1 MSLKDT
7 LRQKLTPELFT
18 QVTDALGDDFNFD
31 IVPRSRLN
39 KVIGQ
44 RDTLKEQ
51 LEAAIKGTQ
60 PGGNGGNNGDDD
72 DDDGFEMPLGSK
84 GQPKRKKGAQEVTEE
99 DIQRRIEEATKNAQ
113 NEVRIQ
119 YAGLDALRNANA
131 VDPDLVFTLIDKS
144 KLKFDDSGKLT
155 GLDEQITALKTSRP
169 NLFPDSGNA
178 GGRQQTPGGTGKKGG
193 SDKFETVKS
202 KEDFLKLSTADQIKF
217 KEAYPDV
224 FKSYLNQ

>member
-31 IVPRSRLN
+31 VVPRSRLN

-51 LEAAIKGTQ
+51 LETTLKGTQ
-60 PGGNGGNNGDDD
+60 TKGGSEDDD
-72 DDDGFEMPLGSK
+72 DDDDFQMPNTTK
-84 GQPKRKKGAQEVTEE
+84 GNGKNKSSGATITEE
-99 DIQRRIEEATKNAQ
+99 EIQQRINEATKQAQ

-155 GLDEQITALKTSRP
+155 GIDEQITALKTSKP
-169 NLFPDSGNA
+169 NLFPDGGNK
-178 GGRQQTPGGTGKKGG
+178 GGRKDTPGGTGKDGG
-193 SDKFETVKS
+193 SEKFETVKS
-202 KEDFLKLSTADQIKF
+202 KEDFLKLSTADQLKF
-217 KEAYPDV
+217 KEAHPDV
-224 FKSYLNQ
+224 FKSYLAQ

>member
-31 IVPRSRLN
+31 VVPRSRLN

-51 LEAAIKGTQ
+51 LEAAVKGSQTSH
-60 PGGNGGNNGDDD
+60 GKGKSTDDD
-72 DDDGFEMPLGSK
+72 DDDDFQMPDLSK
-84 GQPKRKKGAQEVTEE
+84 PKGKDDKGLTQEEV
-99 DIQRRIEEATKNAQ
+99 QRQIAEATKNARTEMMVQ
-113 NEVRIQ
+113 F
-119 YAGLDALRNANA
+119 AGLDALRNANA

-144 KLKFDDSGKLT
+144 KLKLDDSGKLT
-155 GLDEQITALKTSRP
+155 GIEEQITALKASKP
-169 NLFPDSGNA
+169 NLFPEGDGK
-178 GGRQQTPGGTGKKGG
+178 GGRKGTPSGTGKDGG
-193 SDKFETVKS
+193 SEKFETVKS

-217 KEAYPDV
+217 KEAHPDV
-224 FKSYLNQ
+224 FKSYLGQ

>member
-31 IVPRSRLN
+31 VVPRSRLN

-51 LEAAIKGTQ
+51 LETALKGTQ
-60 PGGNGGNNGDDD
+60 TKGGSEDDD
-72 DDDGFEMPLGSK
+72 DDDDFQMPDTTK
-84 GQPKRKKGAQEVTEE
+84 GKGKQKSSGATLTEE
-99 DIQRRIEEATKNAQ
+99 EIQQRINEATKQAQ

-155 GLDEQITALKTSRP
+155 GIDEQITALKTSKP
-169 NLFPDSGNA
+169 NLFPEGSNK
-178 GGRQQTPGGTGKKGG
+178 GGRKDTPGGTGKDGG
-193 SDKFETVKS
+193 SEKFETVKS
-202 KEDFLKLSTADQIKF
+202 KEDFLKLSTADQLKF
-217 KEAYPDV
+217 KEAHPDV
-224 FKSYLNQ
+224 FKSYLAQ

>member
-31 IVPRSRLN
+31 VVPRSRLN

-51 LEAAIKGTQ
+51 LETALKGTQ
-60 PGGNGGNNGDDD
+60 TKGGSEDDD
-72 DDDGFEMPLGSK
+72 DDDDFQMPDTTK
-84 GQPKRKKGAQEVTEE
+84 GKGKKQSSGTTLTEE
-99 DIQRRIEEATKNAQ
+99 EIQQRINEATKQAQ

-155 GLDEQITALKTSRP
+155 GIDEQITALKTSKP
-169 NLFPDSGNA
+169 NLFPDGNNK
-178 GGRQQTPGGTGKKGG
+178 GGRNNTPGGTGKDGG
-193 SDKFETVKS
+193 SEKFETVKS
-202 KEDFLKLSTADQIKF
+202 KEDFLKLSTADQLKF
-217 KEAYPDV
+217 KEAHPDV
-224 FKSYLNQ
+224 FKSYLAQ

>member
-31 IVPRSRLN
+31 VVPRSRLN

-51 LEAAIKGTQ
+51 LEAALKGTQ
-60 PGGNGGNNGDDD
+60 TKGGSEDGDDD
-72 DDDGFEMPLGSK
+72 DDFQMPDTTK
-84 GQPKRKKGAQEVTEE
+84 GKGNGKQKPSETTLTEE
-99 DIQRRIEEATKNAQ
+99 EIQRRINEATQQAQ

-155 GLDEQITALKTSRP
+155 GIDEQITALKTSKP
-169 NLFPDSGNA
+169 NLFPESGNK
-178 GGRQQTPGGTGKKGG
+178 GGRKDTPGGTGKDGG
-193 SDKFETVKS
+193 SEKFETVKS
-202 KEDFLKLSTADQIKF
+202 KEDFLKLSTADQLKF
-217 KEAYPDV
+217 KEAHPDV
-224 FKSYLNQ
+224 FKSYLAQ

>member
-31 IVPRSRLN
+31 VVPRSRLN

-51 LEAAIKGTQ
+51 LETALKGTQ
-60 PGGNGGNNGDDD
+60 TKGGSEDDD
-72 DDDGFEMPLGSK
+72 DDDDFQMPDTTK
-84 GQPKRKKGAQEVTEE
+84 GKDKGKKQSSGATLTEE
-99 DIQRRIEEATKNAQ
+99 EIQQRINDATQKAQ

-155 GLDEQITALKTSRP
+155 GIDEQIAALKTSKP
-169 NLFPDSGNA
+169 NLFPDSSNK
-178 GGRQQTPGGTGKKGG
+178 GGRNNTPGGTGKDGG
-193 SDKFETVKS
+193 SEKFETVKS
-202 KEDFLKLSTADQIKF
+202 KEDFLKLSTADQLKF
-217 KEAYPDV
+217 KEAHPDV
-224 FKSYLNQ
+224 FKSYLAQ

>member
-31 IVPRSRLN
+31 VVPRSRLN

-51 LEAAIKGTQ
+51 LETALKGTQ
-60 PGGNGGNNGDDD
+60 TKGGSEDDD
-72 DDDGFEMPLGSK
+72 DDDDFQMPDTTK
-84 GQPKRKKGAQEVTEE
+84 GKGKKQSSGATLTEE
-99 DIQRRIEEATKNAQ
+99 EIQQRINEATKQAQ

-155 GLDEQITALKTSRP
+155 GIDEQITALKTSKP
-169 NLFPDSGNA
+169 NLFPDGGTK
-178 GGRQQTPGGTGKKGG
+178 GGRKDTPGGTGKDGG
-193 SDKFETVKS
+193 SEKFETVKS
-202 KEDFLKLSTADQIKF
+202 KEDFLKLSTADQLKF
-217 KEAYPDV
+217 KEAHPDV
-224 FKSYLNQ
+224 FKSYLAQ

>member
-31 IVPRSRLN
+31 VVPRSRLN

-51 LEAAIKGTQ
+51 LETALKGTQ
-60 PGGNGGNNGDDD
+60 TKGGSEDDD
-72 DDDGFEMPLGSK
+72 DDDDFQMPDTTK
-84 GQPKRKKGAQEVTEE
+84 GKGKKQSSGTILTEE
-99 DIQRRIEEATKNAQ
+99 EIQRRINEATQQAQ

-155 GLDEQITALKTSRP
+155 GIDEQITALKTSKP
-169 NLFPDSGNA
+169 NLFPDGGNK
-178 GGRQQTPGGTGKKGG
+178 GGRNNTPGGTGKDGG
-193 SDKFETVKS
+193 SEKFETVKS
-202 KEDFLKLSTADQIKF
+202 KEDFLKLSTADQLKF
-217 KEAYPDV
+217 KEAHPDV
-224 FKSYLNQ
+224 FKSYLAQ

>member
-31 IVPRSRLN
+31 VVPRSRLN

-51 LEAAIKGTQ
+51 LETALKGTQ
-60 PGGNGGNNGDDD
+60 TKGGSEDDD
-72 DDDGFEMPLGSK
+72 DDDDFQMPDTTK
-84 GQPKRKKGAQEVTEE
+84 GKGKGKKQSSGTTLTEE
-99 DIQRRIEEATKNAQ
+99 EIQQRINEATQKAQ

-155 GLDEQITALKTSRP
+155 GIDEQINALKTSKP
-169 NLFPDSGNA
+169 NLFPDGSNKSGRNN
-178 GGRQQTPGGTGKKGG
+178 TPGGTGKDGG
-193 SDKFETVKS
+193 SEKFETVKS
-202 KEDFLKLSTADQIKF
+202 KEDFLKLSTADQLKF
-217 KEAYPDV
+217 KEAHPDV
-224 FKSYLNQ
+224 FKSYLAQ

>member
-31 IVPRSRLN
+31 VVPRSRLN

-51 LEAAIKGTQ
+51 LETALKGTQ
-60 PGGNGGNNGDDD
+60 TKGGSEDDD
-72 DDDGFEMPLGSK
+72 DDDDFQMPDTTK
-84 GQPKRKKGAQEVTEE
+84 GKGKKQSSGTTLTEE
-99 DIQRRIEEATKNAQ
+99 EIQQRINDATQKAQ

-155 GLDEQITALKTSRP
+155 GIDEQITALKTSKP
-169 NLFPDSGNA
+169 NLFPDSSNK
-178 GGRQQTPGGTGKKGG
+178 GGRNNTPGGTGKDGG
-193 SDKFETVKS
+193 SEKFETVKS
-202 KEDFLKLSTADQIKF
+202 KEDFLKLSTADQLKF
-217 KEAYPDV
+217 KEAHPDV
-224 FKSYLNQ
+224 FKSYLAQ

>member
-31 IVPRSRLN
+31 VVPRSRLN

-51 LEAAIKGTQ
+51 LETALKGTQ
-60 PGGNGGNNGDDD
+60 TKGGSEDDD
-72 DDDGFEMPLGSK
+72 DDDDFQMPDTTKGKGKKQSSGSTL
-84 GQPKRKKGAQEVTEE
+84 TEE
-99 DIQRRIEEATKNAQ
+99 EIQQRINDATQKAQ

-155 GLDEQITALKTSRP
+155 GIDEQITALKASKP
-169 NLFPDSGNA
+169 NLFPDGSNK
-178 GGRQQTPGGTGKKGG
+178 GGRKDTPGGTGKDGG
-193 SDKFETVKS
+193 SEKFETVKS
-202 KEDFLKLSTADQIKF
+202 KEDFLKLSTADQLKF
-217 KEAYPDV
+217 KEAHPDV
-224 FKSYLNQ
+224 FKSYLAQ

>member
-31 IVPRSRLN
+31 VVPRSRLN

-51 LEAAIKGTQ
+51 LETALKGTQ
-60 PGGNGGNNGDDD
+60 TKGGSEDDD
-72 DDDGFEMPLGSK
+72 DDDDFQMPDTTK
-84 GQPKRKKGAQEVTEE
+84 GKGKQKSSGATLTEE
-99 DIQRRIEEATKNAQ
+99 EVQQRINEATKQAQ

-155 GLDEQITALKTSRP
+155 GIDEQITALKTSKP
-169 NLFPDSGNA
+169 NLFPDGGNK
-178 GGRQQTPGGTGKKGG
+178 GGRNNTPGGTGKDGG
-193 SDKFETVKS
+193 SEKFETVKS
-202 KEDFLKLSTADQIKF
+202 KEDFLKLSTADQLKF
-217 KEAYPDV
+217 KEAHPDV
-224 FKSYLNQ
+224 FKSYLAQ

>member
-31 IVPRSRLN
+31 VVPRSRLN

-51 LEAAIKGTQ
+51 LESALKGTQ
-60 PGGNGGNNGDDD
+60 TKGGSEDDD
-72 DDDGFEMPLGSK
+72 DDDDFQMPDTTK
-84 GQPKRKKGAQEVTEE
+84 GKGKKQSSGTTLTEE
-99 DIQRRIEEATKNAQ
+99 EIQQRINDATKQAQ

-155 GLDEQITALKTSRP
+155 GIDEQITALKTSKP
-169 NLFPDSGNA
+169 NLFPDGNNK
-178 GGRQQTPGGTGKKGG
+178 GGRNNTPGGTGKDGG
-193 SDKFETVKS
+193 SEKFETVKS
-202 KEDFLKLSTADQIKF
+202 KEDFLKLSTADQLKF
-217 KEAYPDV
+217 KEAHPDV
-224 FKSYLNQ
+224 FKSYLAQ

>member
-31 IVPRSRLN
+31 VVPRSRLN

-51 LEAAIKGTQ
+51 LESALKGTQ
-60 PGGNGGNNGDDD
+60 TKGGSEDDD
-72 DDDGFEMPLGSK
+72 DDDDFQMPDTAKGKGKGKKQSSGSTL
-84 GQPKRKKGAQEVTEE
+84 TEE
-99 DIQRRIEEATKNAQ
+99 EIQQRINEATQQAQ

-144 KLKFDDSGKLT
+144 KLKFDDGGKLT
-155 GLDEQITALKTSRP
+155 GIDEQITALKTSKP
-169 NLFPDSGNA
+169 NLFPEGGNK
-178 GGRQQTPGGTGKKGG
+178 GGRKDTPGGTGKDGG
-193 SDKFETVKS
+193 SEKFETVKS
-202 KEDFLKLSTADQIKF
+202 KEDFLKLSTADQLKF
-217 KEAYPDV
+217 KEAHPDV
-224 FKSYLNQ
+224 FKSYLAQ

>member
-31 IVPRSRLN
+31 VVPRSRLN

-51 LEAAIKGTQ
+51 LETALKGTQ
-60 PGGNGGNNGDDD
+60 TKGGSEDDD
-72 DDDGFEMPLGSK
+72 DDDDFQMPDTTK
-84 GQPKRKKGAQEVTEE
+84 GKGKGKKQSSGATLTEE
-99 DIQRRIEEATKNAQ
+99 EIQQRINEATKQAQ

-155 GLDEQITALKTSRP
+155 GIDEQITALKASKP
-169 NLFPDSGNA
+169 NLFPDGNNK
-178 GGRQQTPGGTGKKGG
+178 GGRNNTPGGTGKDGG
-193 SDKFETVKS
+193 SEKFETVKS
-202 KEDFLKLSTADQIKF
+202 KEDFLKLSTADQLKF
-217 KEAYPDV
+217 KEAHPDV
-224 FKSYLNQ
+224 FKSYLAQ

>member
-31 IVPRSRLN
+31 VVPRSRLN

-51 LEAAIKGTQ
+51 LETALKGTQ
-60 PGGNGGNNGDDD
+60 TKGGSEDDD
-72 DDDGFEMPLGSK
+72 DDDDFQMPDTTK
-84 GQPKRKKGAQEVTEE
+84 GKGKGKKQSSETTITEE
-99 DIQRRIEEATKNAQ
+99 EIQQRINEATKQAQ

-144 KLKFDDSGKLT
+144 KAK
-155 GLDEQITALKTSRP
+155 
-169 NLFPDSGNA
+169 
-178 GGRQQTPGGTGKKGG
+178 
-193 SDKFETVKS
+193 V
-202 KEDFLKLSTADQIKF
+202 
-217 KEAYPDV
+217 
-224 FKSYLNQ
+224 

>member
-31 IVPRSRLN
+31 VVPRSRLN

-51 LEAAIKGTQ
+51 LEAAVKGTQ
-60 PGGNGGNNGDDD
+60 TTHGKSNSDDD
-72 DDDGFEMPLGSK
+72 DDDDDFEMPDLSK
-84 GQPKRKKGAQEVTEE
+84 GKGKGKATGLTQEEVAR
-99 DIQRRIEEATKNAQ
+99 QIEEATKNART
-113 NEVRIQ
+113 EMTIQ
-119 YAGLDALRNANA
+119 FAGLDALRKANA

-144 KLKFDDSGKLT
+144 KLKLDDSGKLT
-155 GLDEQITALKTSRP
+155 GMDEQIETLKTSKP
-169 NLFPDSGNA
+169 NLFPTDGGE
-178 GGRQQTPGGTGKKGG
+178 GGRKKTPGGTGKEGG
-193 SDKFETVKS
+193 SEKFEQVKS

-217 KEAYPDV
+217 KEAHPDV
-224 FKSYLNQ
+224 FKSYLAQ

>member
-31 IVPRSRLN
+31 VVPRSRLN

-51 LEAAIKGTQ
+51 LETALKGTQ
-60 PGGNGGNNGDDD
+60 TKGGSEDDD
-72 DDDGFEMPLGSK
+72 DDDFQMPNTTK
-84 GQPKRKKGAQEVTEE
+84 GKGKKQSSETTLTEE
-99 DIQRRIEEATKNAQ
+99 EIQRRINEATQQAQ

-155 GLDEQITALKTSRP
+155 GIDEQITALKTSKP
-169 NLFPDSGNA
+169 NLFPDGGNK
-178 GGRQQTPGGTGKKGG
+178 GGRKDTPGGTGKDGG
-193 SDKFETVKS
+193 SEKFETVKS
-202 KEDFLKLSTADQIKF
+202 KEDFLKLSTADQLKF
-217 KEAYPDV
+217 KEAHPDV
-224 FKSYLNQ
+224 FKSYLAQ

>member
-31 IVPRSRLN
+31 VVPRSRLN

-51 LEAAIKGTQ
+51 LESALKGTQ
-60 PGGNGGNNGDDD
+60 TKGGSEDDD
-72 DDDGFEMPLGSK
+72 DDDDFQMPDTNK
-84 GQPKRKKGAQEVTEE
+84 GKGKGKKQSSGTTLTEE
-99 DIQRRIEEATKNAQ
+99 EIQQRINDATKQAQ

-155 GLDEQITALKTSRP
+155 GIDEQITALKTSKP
-169 NLFPDSGNA
+169 NLFPDGNNK
-178 GGRQQTPGGTGKKGG
+178 GGRNNTPGGTGKDGG
-193 SDKFETVKS
+193 SEKFETVKS
-202 KEDFLKLSTADQIKF
+202 KEDFLKLSTADQLKF
-217 KEAYPDV
+217 KEAHPDV
-224 FKSYLNQ
+224 FKSYLAQ

>member
-31 IVPRSRLN
+31 VVPRSRLN

-51 LEAAIKGTQ
+51 LESALKGTQ
-60 PGGNGGNNGDDD
+60 TKGGSEDDD
-72 DDDGFEMPLGSK
+72 DDDDFQMPDTTK
-84 GQPKRKKGAQEVTEE
+84 GKGKGKKQSSETTLTEE
-99 DIQRRIEEATKNAQ
+99 EIQQRINEATKQAQ

-155 GLDEQITALKTSRP
+155 GIDEQITALKTSKP
-169 NLFPDSGNA
+169 NLFPEGSNK
-178 GGRQQTPGGTGKKGG
+178 GGRKDTPGGTGKDGG
-193 SDKFETVKS
+193 SEKFETVKS
-202 KEDFLKLSTADQIKF
+202 KEDFLKLSTADQLKF
-217 KEAYPDV
+217 KEAHPDV
-224 FKSYLNQ
+224 FKSYLAQ

>member
-31 IVPRSRLN
+31 VVPRSRLN

-51 LEAAIKGTQ
+51 LETALKGTQ
-60 PGGNGGNNGDDD
+60 TKGGSEDDD
-72 DDDGFEMPLGSK
+72 DDDDFQMPDTTNGK
-84 GQPKRKKGAQEVTEE
+84 GKGKKQSSGTTLTEE
-99 DIQRRIEEATKNAQ
+99 EIQQRINDATKQAQ

-155 GLDEQITALKTSRP
+155 GIDEQITALKASKP
-169 NLFPDSGNA
+169 NLFPDGGNK
-178 GGRQQTPGGTGKKGG
+178 GGRNNTPGGTGKDGG
-193 SDKFETVKS
+193 SEKFETVKS
-202 KEDFLKLSTADQIKF
+202 KEDFLKLSTADQLKF
-217 KEAYPDV
+217 KEAHPDV
-224 FKSYLNQ
+224 FKSYLAQ

>member
-31 IVPRSRLN
+31 VVPRSRLN

-51 LEAAIKGTQ
+51 LETALKGTQ
-60 PGGNGGNNGDDD
+60 TKGGSEDDD
-72 DDDGFEMPLGSK
+72 DDDDFQMPDTTK
-84 GQPKRKKGAQEVTEE
+84 GKGKGKKQSSETTLTEE
-99 DIQRRIEEATKNAQ
+99 EIQRRINEATQKAQ

-155 GLDEQITALKTSRP
+155 GIDEQITALKASKP
-169 NLFPDSGNA
+169 NLFPEGSNK
-178 GGRQQTPGGTGKKGG
+178 GGRSNTPGGTGKDGG
-193 SDKFETVKS
+193 SEKFETVKS
-202 KEDFLKLSTADQIKF
+202 KEDFLKLSTADQLKF
-217 KEAYPDV
+217 KEAHPDV
-224 FKSYLNQ
+224 FKSYLAQ

>member
-18 QVTDALGDDFNFD
+18 QVTDALGDDFNYD
-31 IVPRSRLN
+31 VVPRSRLN

-51 LEAAIKGTQ
+51 LEAAMKGTQ
-60 PGGNGGNNGDDD
+60 TSRSGGNSDDD
-72 DDDGFEMPLGSK
+72 DDDDDFQMPDLSK
-84 GQPKRKKGAQEVTEE
+84 GKGKGKATGLTQEEVARK
-99 DIQRRIEEATKNAQ
+99 IEEATKTART
-113 NEVRIQ
+113 EMTIQ
-119 YAGLDALRNANA
+119 FAGLDALRNANA

-144 KLKFDDSGKLT
+144 KLKLDDSGKLT
-155 GLDEQITALKTSRP
+155 GMEEQITALKASKP
-169 NLFPDSGNA
+169 NLFPTGDGGK
-178 GGRQQTPGGTGKKGG
+178 GGRTSTPGGTGKNGG

-217 KEAYPDV
+217 KEAHPDV
-224 FKSYLNQ
+224 FKSYLAQ

>member
-31 IVPRSRLN
+31 VVPRSRLN

-51 LEAAIKGTQ
+51 LETALKGTQ
-60 PGGNGGNNGDDD
+60 TKGGSEDDD
-72 DDDGFEMPLGSK
+72 DDDDFQMPDTTK
-84 GQPKRKKGAQEVTEE
+84 GKGKKQSSGTTLTEE
-99 DIQRRIEEATKNAQ
+99 EIQQRINEATQQAQ

-144 KLKFDDSGKLT
+144 KLRFDDSGKLT
-155 GLDEQITALKTSRP
+155 GIDEQITALKTSKP
-169 NLFPDSGNA
+169 NLFPDGSNK
-178 GGRQQTPGGTGKKGG
+178 GGRKDTPGGTGKDGG
-193 SDKFETVKS
+193 SEKFETVKS
-202 KEDFLKLSTADQIKF
+202 KEDFLKLSTADQLKF
-217 KEAYPDV
+217 KEAHPDV
-224 FKSYLNQ
+224 FKSYLAQ

>member
-31 IVPRSRLN
+31 VVPRSRLN

-51 LEAAIKGTQ
+51 LETALKGTQ
-60 PGGNGGNNGDDD
+60 TKGGSEDDD
-72 DDDGFEMPLGSK
+72 DDDDFQMPDTTK
-84 GQPKRKKGAQEVTEE
+84 GKGKGKKQSSGTTLTEE
-99 DIQRRIEEATKNAQ
+99 EIQQRINEATKQAQ

-155 GLDEQITALKTSRP
+155 GIDEQITALKTSKP
-169 NLFPDSGNA
+169 NLFPDGNNK
-178 GGRQQTPGGTGKKGG
+178 GGRNNTPGGTGKDGG
-193 SDKFETVKS
+193 SEKFETVKS
-202 KEDFLKLSTADQIKF
+202 KEDFLKLSTADQLKF
-217 KEAYPDV
+217 KEAHPDV
-224 FKSYLNQ
+224 FKSYLAQ

>member
-31 IVPRSRLN
+31 VVPRSRLN

-51 LEAAIKGTQ
+51 LETALKGTQ
-60 PGGNGGNNGDDD
+60 TKGGSEDDD
-72 DDDGFEMPLGSK
+72 DDDDFQMPDTNK
-84 GQPKRKKGAQEVTEE
+84 GKGKGKKQSSETTLTEE
-99 DIQRRIEEATKNAQ
+99 EIQRRINEATQQAQ

-155 GLDEQITALKTSRP
+155 GIDEQITALKTSKP
-169 NLFPDSGNA
+169 NLFPDSSNK
-178 GGRQQTPGGTGKKGG
+178 GGRNNTPGGTGKDGG
-193 SDKFETVKS
+193 SEKFETVKS
-202 KEDFLKLSTADQIKF
+202 KEDFLKLSTADQLKF
-217 KEAYPDV
+217 KEAHPDV
-224 FKSYLNQ
+224 FKSYLAQ

>member
-31 IVPRSRLN
+31 VVPRSRLN

-51 LEAAIKGTQ
+51 LETALKGTQ
-60 PGGNGGNNGDDD
+60 TKGGSEDDD
-72 DDDGFEMPLGSK
+72 DDDDDFQMPNTTK
-84 GQPKRKKGAQEVTEE
+84 GKGKKQSSGTTLTEE
-99 DIQRRIEEATKNAQ
+99 EIQQRINDATQKAQ

-155 GLDEQITALKTSRP
+155 GIDEQITALKTSKP
-169 NLFPDSGNA
+169 NLFPDGSNK
-178 GGRQQTPGGTGKKGG
+178 GGRKDTPGGTGKDGG
-193 SDKFETVKS
+193 SEKFETVKS
-202 KEDFLKLSTADQIKF
+202 KEDFLKLSTADQLKF
-217 KEAYPDV
+217 KEAHPDV
-224 FKSYLNQ
+224 FKSYLAQ

>member
-31 IVPRSRLN
+31 VVPRSRLN

-51 LEAAIKGTQ
+51 LEAAMKGTQ
-60 PGGNGGNNGDDD
+60 TSRSSGNSDDD
-72 DDDGFEMPLGSK
+72 DDDDDFQMPDLTK
-84 GQPKRKKGAQEVTEE
+84 GKGKGKTTGLTQEEVAR
-99 DIQRRIEEATKNAQ
+99 QIEEATKNART
-113 NEVRIQ
+113 EMTIQ
-119 YAGLDALRNANA
+119 FAGLDALRNANA

-144 KLKFDDSGKLT
+144 KLKLDDSGKLT
-155 GLDEQITALKTSRP
+155 GMEEQITALKASKP
-169 NLFPDSGNA
+169 NLFPTDDGKC
-178 GGRQQTPGGTGKKGG
+178 GRKNTPGGTGKDGG

-217 KEAYPDV
+217 KEAHPDV
-224 FKSYLNQ
+224 FKSYLAQ

>member
-31 IVPRSRLN
+31 VVPRSRLN

-51 LEAAIKGTQ
+51 LETALKGTQ
-60 PGGNGGNNGDDD
+60 TKGGSEDDD
-72 DDDGFEMPLGSK
+72 DDDDFQMPNTTK
-84 GQPKRKKGAQEVTEE
+84 GKGKKQSSETTLTEE
-99 DIQRRIEEATKNAQ
+99 EIQRRINEATKQAQ

-155 GLDEQITALKTSRP
+155 GIDEQITALKTSKP
-169 NLFPDSGNA
+169 NLFPDGGNK
-178 GGRQQTPGGTGKKGG
+178 GGRNNTPGGTGKDGG
-193 SDKFETVKS
+193 SEKFETVKS
-202 KEDFLKLSTADQIKF
+202 KEDFLKLSTADQLKF
-217 KEAYPDV
+217 KEAHPDV
-224 FKSYLNQ
+224 FKSYLAQ

>member
-31 IVPRSRLN
+31 VVPRSRLN

-51 LEAAIKGTQ
+51 LETALKGTQ
-60 PGGNGGNNGDDD
+60 TKGGSEDDD
-72 DDDGFEMPLGSK
+72 DDDDFQMPDTTK
-84 GQPKRKKGAQEVTEE
+84 GKGKGKKQSSGTTLTEE
-99 DIQRRIEEATKNAQ
+99 EIQQRINDATQKAQ

-155 GLDEQITALKTSRP
+155 GIDEQITALKTSKP
-169 NLFPDSGNA
+169 NLFPDGGTK
-178 GGRQQTPGGTGKKGG
+178 GGRNNTPGGTGKDGG
-193 SDKFETVKS
+193 SEKFETVKS
-202 KEDFLKLSTADQIKF
+202 KEDFLKLSTADQLKF
-217 KEAYPDV
+217 KEAHPDV
-224 FKSYLNQ
+224 FKSYLAQ

>member
-31 IVPRSRLN
+31 VVPRSRLN

-51 LEAAIKGTQ
+51 LETALKGTQ
-60 PGGNGGNNGDDD
+60 TKGGSEDDD
-72 DDDGFEMPLGSK
+72 DDDDDFQMPDTTKGKGKGKKQSSGSTL
-84 GQPKRKKGAQEVTEE
+84 TEE
-99 DIQRRIEEATKNAQ
+99 EIQQRINNATQKAQ

-155 GLDEQITALKTSRP
+155 GIDEQITALKTSKP
-169 NLFPDSGNA
+169 NLFPDGGNK
-178 GGRQQTPGGTGKKGG
+178 GGRKDTPCGTGKDGG
-193 SDKFETVKS
+193 SEKFETVKS
-202 KEDFLKLSTADQIKF
+202 KEDFLKLSTADQLKF
-217 KEAYPDV
+217 KEAHPDV
-224 FKSYLNQ
+224 FKSYLAQ